1 MLPYV
6 PIVVNILLHAC
17 LILVN
22 SLGNMQ
28 DEQCSPFVVNEALKW
43 CVTEGYTL

>member
-1 MLPYV
+1 M
-6 PIVVNILLHAC
+6 VNILLHAC

-28 DEQCSPFVVNEALKW
+28 DEQCSPFVVNEALINGK
-43 CVTEGYTL
+43 CVTEGSTL